1 MQEIIL
7 LTCELLSALI
17 PFLLAFIA
25 YVHTQKTRGAGLKTG
40 TTILVVM
47 LALYATA
54 VFHVTGAGTL
64 YDALR
69 YRLSLSPEQINLLP
83 FSREIDPVGYLF
95 NLVLF
100 LPLGILIPLLRGKRR
115 SLLFTAGAGAA
126 FSMLI
131 ELSQLLN
138 NRSTDIDDLLLNTM
152 GAIIGF
158 ALYRAWDR
166 GRKAR
171 DHGESVSTAVLIISI
186 LVPFLGRFLL
196 FNEMR
201 LARVLYG
208 F

>member
-69 YRLSLSPEQINLLP
+69 YRLSLCGIRPSEHRLWQDL
-83 FSREIDPVGYLF
+83 REY
-95 NLVLF
+95 
-100 LPLGILIPLLRGKRR
+100 R
-115 SLLFTAGAGAA
+115 
-126 FSMLI
+126 
-131 ELSQLLN
+131 
-138 NRSTDIDDLLLNTM
+138 
-152 GAIIGF
+152 
-158 ALYRAWDR
+158 LYRTPA
-166 GRKAR
+166 
-171 DHGESVSTAVLIISI
+171 
-186 LVPFLGRFLL
+186 PRF
-196 FNEMR
+196 
-201 LARVLYG
+201 
-208 F
+208 

>member
-69 YRLSLSPEQINLLP
+69 YRLSLSTEQINLLP
-83 FSREIDPVGYLF
+83 FS
-95 NLVLF
+95 
-100 LPLGILIPLLRGKRR
+100 
-115 SLLFTAGAGAA
+115 
-126 FSMLI
+126 M
-131 ELSQLLN
+131 
-138 NRSTDIDDLLLNTM
+138 
-152 GAIIGF
+152 
-158 ALYRAWDR
+158 
-166 GRKAR
+166 
-171 DHGESVSTAVLIISI
+171 
-186 LVPFLGRFLL
+186 
-196 FNEMR
+196 
-201 LARVLYG
+201 
-208 F
+208 